1 MTNKYML
8 EPLPVSSSL
17 NGISSPCRNKVE
29 GETVFLKALSALKHK
44 KLLGNEST
52 RLIDVKRTFFFFFF
66 NFNKVKKIINSQYNN
81 QVIN

>member
-44 KLLGNEST
+44 KLLENEST
-52 RLIDVKRTFFFFFF
+52 RLIDVKRTFFFFL

>member
-44 KLLGNEST
+44 ELLESEST
-52 RLIDVKRTFFFFFF
+52 LLIDVKRTIFFFLFL
-66 NFNKVKKIINSQYNN
+66 
-81 QVIN
+81 

>member
-29 GETVFLKALSALKHK
+29 GETVFLKVLSALKHK
-44 KLLGNEST
+44 KLLENEST
-52 RLIDVKRTFFFFFF
+52 CLIDVKRTFFFYFLILI
-66 NFNKVKKIINSQYNN
+66 KLKKLLTVNTTIK
-81 QVIN
+81 

>member
-29 GETVFLKALSALKHK
+29 GETVFLKVLSALKHK

-52 RLIDVKRTFFFFFF
+52 RLIDVKRTFFFFFLILI
-66 NFNKVKKIINSQYNN
+66 KLKKLLTVNTTIK
-81 QVIN
+81 